1 MLSQFRARLV
11 TYADDFVILSR
22 GEAAESLEWTRGVLE
37 RLGLTLNEKKTSI
50 VARAFVRVA
59 SRLFSTH
66 AFELAYFTNKCRDE
80 SRHGTHECARYDS
93 AFVSLR

>member
-37 RLGLTLNEKKTSI
+37 RLELTLNEKEDEYRS
-50 VARAFVRVA
+50 ARIRACRVETLLDA
-59 SRLFSTH
+59 CL
-66 AFELAYFTNKCRDE
+66 
-80 SRHGTHECARYDS
+80 
-93 AFVSLR
+93 